1 MRLISQKHP
10 QWKTLDN
17 DTTNYLNWQCDGNI
31 YWTCDAE
38 LTRSIISSQ
47 PTIRLFNSRGV
58 ARPARDS
65 TQRTFKCFI
74 TMVPE
79 AKQQGAPC
87 RSFFF
92 SFFFLAHQG
101 TLSSAH
107 GAGGGLISKTST
119 RTQQQLEEVRSS
131 LGDRMYPQ

>member
-47 PTIRLFNSRGV
+47 PTIRLFILRGV
-58 ARPARDS
+58 APTARDS
-65 TQRTFKCFI
+65 TQRTFKRFT

-92 SFFFLAHQG
+92 
-101 TLSSAH
+101 
-107 GAGGGLISKTST
+107 
-119 RTQQQLEEVRSS
+119 
-131 LGDRMYPQ
+131 